1 MYVQITTKCNMKC
14 AHCCFAAT
22 RSGTHMELNVFQK
35 ALSIAIDRRDSFTIG
50 GGEPTMHPR
59 FFEYLKLV
67 REESLRGN
75 FEISPFMATNGKTY
89 GKASRLLDILE
100 DDYELGNEAIS
111 VNLSQDDWH
120 EPIDRRIIER
130 YARLKRLTNNT
141 IDFRSVKKIAPSGR
155 GRHKQFD
162 EMRMIGSQCACET
175 PLVDPEGMVWSC
187 GCKAHLL
194 GSIWDENVLDGYSEE
209 FAHEGGKEP

>member
-22 RSGTHMELNVFQK
+22 RSGAHMELNVFQK
-35 ALSIAIDRRDSFTIG
+35 ALSIAVNRGNSFTIG

-75 FEISPFMATNGKTY
+75 FEISPFMATNGKAY

-100 DDYELGNEAIS
+100 DDYEVGDKAIS

-130 YARLKRLTNNT
+130 KISEYMAPQIKSEPHFGSNIKKLK
-141 IDFRSVKKIAPSGR
+141 
-155 GRHKQFD
+155 
-162 EMRMIGSQCACET
+162 
-175 PLVDPEGMVWSC
+175 
-187 GCKAHLL
+187 
-194 GSIWDENVLDGYSEE
+194 GYSPETWRYRIGRYRLFYIIDE
-209 FAHEGGKEP
+209 QDQIISLLSIDQRKDAY

>member
-22 RSGTHMELNVFQK
+22 RSGAHMELNVFQK
-35 ALSIAIDRRDSFTIG
+35 ALSIAVNRGNSFTIG

-75 FEISPFMATNGKTY
+75 FEISPFMATNGKAY

-130 YARLKRLTNNT
+130 KISEYMAPQIKSEPHFGSNIKKLK
-141 IDFRSVKKIAPSGR
+141 
-155 GRHKQFD
+155 
-162 EMRMIGSQCACET
+162 
-175 PLVDPEGMVWSC
+175 
-187 GCKAHLL
+187 
-194 GSIWDENVLDGYSEE
+194 GYSPETWRYRIGRYRLFYIIDE
-209 FAHEGGKEP
+209 QDQIISLLSIDQRKDAY